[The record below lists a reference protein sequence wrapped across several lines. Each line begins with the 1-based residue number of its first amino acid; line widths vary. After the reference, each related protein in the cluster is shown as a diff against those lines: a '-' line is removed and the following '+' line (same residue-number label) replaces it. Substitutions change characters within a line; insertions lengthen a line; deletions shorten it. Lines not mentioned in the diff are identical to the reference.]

1 MDYRGLSSVNMK
13 RPIINDVTELI
24 GRTPLLRFRHIVPDG
39 SAEVLGKLELLNP
52 GGSVK
57 DRPCRE
63 MLEEAERKGLIG
75 PRTTII
81 EPTTGNTG
89 IGLAMICAVKGYK
102 CILTMPEDL
111 SLERIYM
118 LRTYGAEVILTPVRE
133 GVPGAIRKA
142 RELHAKLKDSFMP
155 LQFQSAANPQAHY
168 KSTGPE
174 IWEDCE
180 GHVDAFVAGVGTGGT
195 ITGTGAFLK
204 EKIPHIRIV
213 AVEPAGCA
221 VLSGQKTGPHKIQGI
236 GAGFIPEILN
246 QDLIDGVEIV
256 TDEQAF
262 GMARLLGRKEGVC
275 VGISSGANV
284 VAALRVAARL
294 GPGKRVVTILC
305 DTGERYFSTEQF
317 FEA

>member
-1 MDYRGLSSVNMK
+1 MK

-24 GRTPLLRFRHIVPDG
+24 GRTPLLRFGRVTAPG
-39 SAEVLGKLELLNP
+39 GAEVLGKLELLNP

-57 DRPCRE
+57 DRPCLE
-63 MLEEAERKGLIG
+63 MLEDAERKGLIG
-75 PRTTII
+75 SKTTII

-102 CILTMPEDL
+102 CVLTMPEDL

-118 LRTYGAEVILTPVRE
+118 LRSYGAEVVLTPVRD
-133 GVPGAIRKA
+133 GVPGAIKKA
-142 RELHAKLKDSFMP
+142 RELHTKIKDSFMP
-155 LQFQSAANPQAHY
+155 LQFQSPANPQAHH

-180 GHVDAFVAGVGTGGT
+180 GRIDAFVAAVGTGGT
-195 ITGTGAFLK
+195 ITGTGSFLK
-204 EKIPHIRIV
+204 EKVPHIRII
-213 AVEPAGCA
+213 AVEPTRSA
-221 VLSGQKTGPHKIQGI
+221 VLSGGKPGPHKIQGI

-246 QDLIDGVEIV
+246 RDLIDDIERVE
-256 TDEQAF
+256 DAEAF
-262 GMARLLGRKEGVC
+262 AMVRRLGCEEGVC
-275 VGISSGANV
+275 VGISAGANV
-284 VAALRVAARL
+284 VAALRVASRL
-294 GPGKRVVTILC
+294 GPDKRVVTILC